1 MMLFKEIK
9 SKIFI
14 LAISFMITS
23 CASTGYLVEN
33 FDEFQNKHETVA
45 ILPVDV
51 KINIANQ
58 AKGVTDADL
67 RKKEKSDSLVYQKLL
82 QSRFLEK
89 YGKGSFTVK
98 FQDVGD
104 TNTLLKRNNSLDE
117 TGSINKTKAELRDI
131 LDVDAVLST
140 TINLS
145 KPMSQGGA
153 IVTGLL
159 FGVGSANKADISVNI
174 HDLETG
180 ILIWDYE
187 TTLEGLAF
195 SNEDQLVRSLVAGVS
210 NTFPYK
216 KKNK

>member
-1 MMLFKEIK
+1 MM
-9 SKIFI
+9 
-14 LAISFMITS
+14 TS

-45 ILPVDV
+45 ILPVGV
-51 KINIANQ
+51 EINIANQ

-117 TGSINKTKAELRDI
+117 AGSINKTKAELRDI